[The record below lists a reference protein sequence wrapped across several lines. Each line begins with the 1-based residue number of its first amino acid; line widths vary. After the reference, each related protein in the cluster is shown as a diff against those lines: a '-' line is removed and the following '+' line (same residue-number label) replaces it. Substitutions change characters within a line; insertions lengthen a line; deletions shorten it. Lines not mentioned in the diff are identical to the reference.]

1 MASKKK
7 EEKFVES
14 MDLTNAVSVSSDADV
29 KFDGSVTTTSGNED
43 VSVVGVVEEKPKKRK
58 KSPQKIEELAVQS
71 QINELESK
79 YEKVQESFTACVADN
94 ERLSDALKDAV
105 DENKSLRKELSKS
118 KTDYKKLLVE
128 SKANAELVN
137 ELHNEKV
144 RMTNR
149 IEELKSSIAN
159 MQANIKSYGDE
170 IAEKDIKISE
180 LTLENG
186 ILGNLVD
193 ECHDMNAWRRFRFLF
208 LGKRMFTKK
217 GS

>member
-105 DENKSLRKELSKS
+105 DENKTLRKELSKT

-170 IAEKDIKISE
+170 IAKKDAEISS
-180 LTLENG
+180 LALENN
-186 ILGNLVD
+186 ILETKVD
-193 ECHDMNAWRRFRFLF
+193 DFRHMKFSERFVFLF
-208 LGKRMFTKK
+208 LGKKVFKK
-217 GS
+217 EKN

>member
-105 DENKSLRKELSKS
+105 DENKTLRKDLSKT

-170 IAEKDIKISE
+170 IAAKDAEISS
-180 LTLENG
+180 LALENN
-186 ILGNLVD
+186 ILETKVD
-193 ECHDMNAWRRFRFLF
+193 DFRHLKFSERFVFLF
-208 LGKRMFTKK
+208 LGKRLFVKK

>member
-7 EEKFVES
+7 KEKFVES

-105 DENKSLRKELSKS
+105 DENKTLRKDLSKT

-149 IEELKSSIAN
+149 IDELKSSIAN

-170 IAEKDIKISE
+170 IAKKDAEISS
-180 LTLENG
+180 LTLENK
-186 ILGNLVD
+186 ILETKVEDLRHMKFS
-193 ECHDMNAWRRFRFLF
+193 ERFVFLF
-208 LGKRMFTKK
+208 LGKKLFNKAK
-217 GS
+217 N